1 MVVKDNIRR
10 ALKLKDLNFYHSTKL
25 KAKVYK
31 RVKITVDSGGA
42 IINKG
47 ALKLGC
53 SFPGCRYLES
63 LLCIREGGKL
73 IVNDVLDVYS
83 GFFWSINENATLEI
97 DSLYINFNSNI
108 SCYES
113 IKIGKNVYI
122 GEGATIRDSD
132 NHLVV
137 YDGYVMT
144 KPIVI
149 CDNVWIG
156 LNATILKGVTI
167 GEGAVV
173 AAGAVVTKDVPPNTM
188 VAGVPAKV
196 IKTNINWKNENE

>member
-1 MVVKDNIRR
+1 MVVKDKIKR
-10 ALKLKDLNFYHSTKL
+10 ALKVKDLNFYHSTKL
-25 KAKVYK
+25 KAKIFK
-31 RVKITVDSGGA
+31 RVKITQDTGGA

-47 ALKLGC
+47 RLKLGC
-53 SFPGCRYLES
+53 TFRGCRYLDS

-73 IVNDVLDVYS
+73 IVNDVLEVYS

-97 DSLYINFNSNI
+97 DSLYINYNSNI

-132 NHLVV
+132 SHLVV
-137 YDGYVMT
+137 YEGYIMT

-149 CDNVWIG
+149 SDNVWIG
-156 LNATILKGVTI
+156 LNATILKGVTV
-167 GEGAVV
+167 GEGAVI
-173 AAGAVVTKDVPPNTM
+173 AAGAVVTKDVPPYSM

-196 IKTNINWKNENE
+196 VKTNINWKHEDE